1 MRPYLL
7 IKTEL
12 NSRKGRL
19 VSELELTKKEQE
31 MMDGKESVAAK
42 KAMEILVALGKI
54 FNAKRMVN
62 INSTQISG
70 VSYKNLGDAGVEFLK
85 EFSES
90 GAKVKIPATL
100 NPSGMDLKSWRE
112 MGISE
117 KFAKKQNELIKI
129 FEKMGV
135 TASCTC
141 TPYLIGNVPK
151 FQEHISWSESSA
163 VSYANSVLGA
173 RTNRESGIS
182 ALCSAITGVTPEYGY
197 HLDENRTA
205 NFLVN
210 VKTKL
215 EKDSDFSAL
224 GYIVG
229 KKVKNGV
236 PYFRGIKN
244 ASLENLKFLGAAM
257 AASGAVALYY
267 VEGITP
273 EAKKKNMLDENFEEI
288 VIENLDEGYNALNS
302 EVNEID
308 LVAIGCPHASFEE
321 LEQIEKILKGK
332 KVKTKLWIM
341 TSRKIKEIAEK
352 KGLLQKIETSGA
364 RVFADTCMVVSPIE
378 GLGFKTVATNSGK
391 AAFYLPSYCG
401 MKVRFG
407 SLEKCINSAVTGKW
421 N

>member
-1 MRPYLL
+1 M
-7 IKTEL
+7 L
-12 NSRKGRL
+12 N
-19 VSELELTKKEQE
+19 
-31 MMDGKESVAAK
+31 GKEGIAAK
-42 KAMEILVALGKI
+42 KAMEILFALGKI
-54 FNAKRMVN
+54 FNAERMIK

-70 VSYKNLGDAGVEFLK
+70 VSYKNLGDAGVDFLK
-85 EFSES
+85 EFSEN
-90 GAKVKIPATL
+90 GAKVKILATL
-100 NPSGMDLKSWRE
+100 NPSGMDLQNWKD

-117 KFAKKQNELIKI
+117 KFAEKQLELIEI

-135 TASCTC
+135 QASCTC
-141 TPYLIGNVPK
+141 TPYLIGNVPE
-151 FQEHISWSESSA
+151 FGEHISWSESSA

-173 RTNRESGIS
+173 RSNRESGIS

-197 HLDENRTA
+197 HLDENRKAT
-205 NFLVN
+205 FLVK

-229 KKVKNGV
+229 RKVKNGV
-236 PYFRGIKN
+236 PYFHGIKK

-257 AASGAVALYY
+257 AASGAVALYHID
-267 VEGITP
+267 GLTP
-273 EAKKKNMLDENFEEI
+273 EAKKSNMFSESFEEI
-288 VIENLDEGYNALNS
+288 EIENLTESYEALNS

-308 LVAIGCPHASFEE
+308 LVAIGCPHASLEE

-332 KVKTKLWIM
+332 KVKTKLWLM
-341 TSRKIKEIAEK
+341 TPRKIKEIAEK
-352 KGLLQKIETSGA
+352 KSLIKKIEASGA

-378 GLGFKTVATNSGK
+378 ELGFRTVATNSGK

-407 SLEKCINSAVTGKW
+407 SLEKCINAAVTGKW